1 MFERV
6 FVRFEVPL
14 FLMEN
19 ASLTAIAGITA
30 GHVTDELNMTGVTV
44 VRFAGNGARAA
55 VSVQGAA
62 PGTRETDLL
71 EPGNLVEKVHAI
83 VLTGGSAYG
92 LDAASGVMAVLEEEG
107 VGLPVSEETV
117 IPIVPAAVLFD
128 LNVGSSSVRPGF
140 NWGYEA
146 AQQANDSPITSGNV
160 GAGMGATVGKLLGPT
175 RATKGG
181 LGSARIDL
189 DNGVI
194 VSALV
199 AVNAVGEIVDTVS
212 NTVVA
217 GIRAND
223 VGQYDSA
230 IDIALGNSA
239 KVQVAGTN
247 TTLGLIATNANLRK
261 AQLKKVAEMA
271 HDGMARAIRPI
282 HTQFDGDTVFAVSM
296 PWSEVETTPDAQLNS
311 IGIAGA
317 KALEFA
323 IVDAVRSAKSVG
335 DVVACCDWHI
345 D

>member
-1 MFERV
+1 
-6 FVRFEVPL
+6 
-14 FLMEN
+14 MEN

-30 GHVTDELNMTGVTV
+30 GHVTDKLNMTGVTV
-44 VRFAGNGARAA
+44 VRFTGDGARAA

-92 LDAASGVMAVLEEEG
+92 LDAASGVMAALEGEG

-117 IPIVPAAVLFD
+117 VPIVPAAVLFD
-128 LNVGSSSVRPGF
+128 LNVGSSSVRPGV
-140 NWGYEA
+140 NWGYRA
-146 AQQANDSPITSGNV
+146 AQEANDWPIASGNI
-160 GAGMGATVGKLLGPT
+160 GAGMGATVGKLLGPS

-199 AVNAVGEIVDTVS
+199 AVNAVGEIVDTIS

-223 VGQYDSA
+223 VGHYNSA
-230 IDIALGNSA
+230 VDVALGNTA
-239 KVQVAGTN
+239 KAPIAGTN
-247 TTLGLIATNANLRK
+247 TTLGLIATNANLNN
-261 AQLKKVAEMA
+261 AQLKKVSEMA

-296 PWSEVETTPDAQLNS
+296 PGSEVETTADAQLNS

-317 KALEFA
+317 KALELA
-323 IVDAVRSAKSVG
+323 IVDAVRSARSVG
-335 DVVACCDWHI
+335 DVVACRDWQN

>member
-1 MFERV
+1 
-6 FVRFEVPL
+6 
-14 FLMEN
+14 MEN
-19 ASLTAIAGITA
+19 ASLTAISGITA
-30 GHVTDELNMTGVTV
+30 GHVTDELNMTGVSV
-44 VRFAGNGARAA
+44 VRFAGDGARAA

-92 LDAASGVMAVLEEEG
+92 LDAASGVMAALEEEG

-117 IPIVPAAVLFD
+117 VPIVPAAVLFD
-128 LNVGSSSVRPGF
+128 LNVGSSNVRPGID
-140 NWGYEA
+140 WGYKA
-146 AQQANDSPITSGNV
+146 AQEANDSPIASGNI
-160 GAGMGATVGKLLGPT
+160 GAGMGATVGKLLGPS

-181 LGSARIDL
+181 LGSARVDL
-189 DNGVI
+189 NNGAI

-199 AVNAVGEIVDTVS
+199 AVNAVGEIVDTIS

-223 VGQYDSA
+223 IGQYNSA
-230 IDIALGNSA
+230 VDVALGNTA
-239 KVQVAGTN
+239 KAPIAGTN
-247 TTLGLIATNANLRK
+247 TTLGLIATNANLNN
-261 AQLKKVAEMA
+261 AQLKKVSEMA

-296 PWSEVETTPDAQLNS
+296 PGSEVETTADAQLNS

-317 KALEFA
+317 KALELA
-323 IVDAVRSAKSVG
+323 IVDAVRSARSVG
-335 DVVACCDWHI
+335 DVVACRDWQN

>member
-1 MFERV
+1 
-6 FVRFEVPL
+6 
-14 FLMEN
+14 MEN
-19 ASLTAIAGITA
+19 ASLTAIAGIAA

-44 VRFAGNGARAA
+44 VRFAGDGARAA

-92 LDAASGVMAVLEEEG
+92 LDAASGVMAALEEEG
-107 VGLPVSEETV
+107 VGLPVSKEAV
-117 IPIVPAAVLFD
+117 VPIVPAAVLFD
-128 LNVGSSSVRPGF
+128 LNIGSSNVRPGID
-140 NWGYEA
+140 WGYKAAREA
-146 AQQANDSPITSGNV
+146 SGSPIASGNV
-160 GAGMGATVGKLLGPT
+160 GVGMGATVGKLLGPS

-181 LGSARIDL
+181 LGSARVDL
-189 DNGVI
+189 DNGVV

-199 AVNAVGEIVDTVS
+199 AVNAVGEVVDTVS

-223 VGQYDSA
+223 VGHYESA
-230 IDIALGNSA
+230 VDVALGNTA
-239 KVQVAGTN
+239 KAPVAGTN
-247 TTLGLIATNANLRK
+247 TTLGLIATDANLSK
-261 AQLKKVAEMA
+261 VQLKKVAEMA

-296 PWSEVETTPDAQLNS
+296 PRSEIETTGDADAQLNS

-317 KALEFA
+317 KALELA
-323 IVDAVRSAKSVG
+323 VVDAVRSAKSVG
-335 DVVACCDWHI
+335 DVIACCDWHN

>member
-1 MFERV
+1 M
-6 FVRFEVPL
+6 
-14 FLMEN
+14 
-19 ASLTAIAGITA
+19 
-30 GHVTDELNMTGVTV
+30 
-44 VRFAGNGARAA
+44 
-55 VSVQGAA
+55 
-62 PGTRETDLL
+62 
-71 EPGNLVEKVHAI
+71 
-83 VLTGGSAYG
+83 
-92 LDAASGVMAVLEEEG
+92 
-107 VGLPVSEETV
+107 
-117 IPIVPAAVLFD
+117 PAAVLFD
-128 LNVGSSSVRPGF
+128 LNVGSSNVRPGSD
-140 NWGYEA
+140 WGYKA
-146 AQQANDSPITSGNV
+146 AQEANDSPIASGNV
-160 GAGMGATVGKLLGPT
+160 GAGMGATVGKLLGPS

-194 VSALV
+194 VSVLV

-230 IDIALGNSA
+230 VDVALGNTA
-239 KVQVAGTN
+239 KAPVAGTN
-247 TTLGLIATNANLRK
+247 TTLGLIATNANLSK

-296 PWSEVETTPDAQLNS
+296 PGSEVETTPDAQLNS

-317 KALEFA
+317 KALENA
-323 IVDAVRSAKSVG
+323 IVAAVRSAKSVG
-335 DVVACCDWHI
+335 DVVACCDWHN

>member
-1 MFERV
+1 
-6 FVRFEVPL
+6 
-14 FLMEN
+14 MEN
-19 ASLTAIAGITA
+19 ASLTAIAGITT
-30 GHVTDELNMTGVTV
+30 GHVTDEVNMTGVTV
-44 VRFAGNGARAA
+44 VRFAGDGARAA

-92 LDAASGVMAVLEEEG
+92 LDAASGVMAALEEEG
-107 VGLPVSEETV
+107 VGLTVSEETV
-117 IPIVPAAVLFD
+117 VPIVPAAVLFD
-128 LNVGSSSVRPGF
+128 LNVGSSQVRPGID
-140 NWGYEA
+140 WGYKA
-146 AQQANDSPITSGNV
+146 AQEASDSPIASGNV
-160 GAGMGATVGKLLGPT
+160 GAGMGATVGKLLGPS

-181 LGSARIDL
+181 LGSARVDL

-212 NTVVA
+212 NTVIA

-223 VGQYDSA
+223 VGEYDSA
-230 IDIALGNSA
+230 VDVALGNTA
-239 KVQVAGTN
+239 KTPVAGTN
-247 TTLGLIATNANLRK
+247 TTLGLIATNANLSK

-296 PWSEVETTPDAQLNS
+296 PRSVVETTTDAEAQLNS
-311 IGIAGA
+311 ISIAGA
-317 KALEFA
+317 KALELA

-335 DVVACCDWHI
+335 DVIACCDWRI

>member
-1 MFERV
+1 
-6 FVRFEVPL
+6 
-14 FLMEN
+14 MEN

-44 VRFAGNGARAA
+44 VRFAGDGARAA

-92 LDAASGVMAVLEEEG
+92 LDAASGVMAALEEEG
-107 VGLPVSEETV
+107 VGLTVSEETV
-117 IPIVPAAVLFD
+117 VPIVPAAVLFD
-128 LNVGSSSVRPGF
+128 LNVGSSQVRPGID
-140 NWGYEA
+140 WGYKA
-146 AQQANDSPITSGNV
+146 AQEASDSPIASGNV
-160 GAGMGATVGKLLGPT
+160 GAGMGATVGKLLGPS

-181 LGSARIDL
+181 LGSARVDL

-212 NTVVA
+212 NTVIA

-223 VGQYDSA
+223 VGEYDSA
-230 IDIALGNSA
+230 VDVALGNTA
-239 KVQVAGTN
+239 KTPVAGTN
-247 TTLGLIATNANLRK
+247 TTLGLIATNANLSK

-296 PWSEVETTPDAQLNS
+296 PGSAGETTTNADAQLIS
-311 IGIAGA
+311 IGVAGA
-317 KALEFA
+317 KALELA

-335 DVVACCDWHI
+335 DVVACCDWKN

>member
-1 MFERV
+1 MK
-6 FVRFEVPL
+6 
-14 FLMEN
+14 N

-44 VRFAGNGARAA
+44 VRFAGDGARAA

-92 LDAASGVMAVLEEEG
+92 LDAASGVMAALEEEG
-107 VGLPVSEETV
+107 VGLPVSEDTV
-117 IPIVPAAVLFD
+117 VPIVPAAVLFD
-128 LNVGSSSVRPGF
+128 LNVGSSKVRPGVD
-140 NWGYEA
+140 WGYKA
-146 AQQANDSPITSGNV
+146 AKAANDAPIASGNV
-160 GAGMGATVGKLLGPT
+160 GAGMGATVGKLLGPS
-175 RATKGG
+175 RVTKGG
-181 LGSARIDL
+181 LGSALVGL
-189 DNGVI
+189 DKGVV

-199 AVNAVGEIVDTVS
+199 AVNAVGEIVDTAS

-223 VGQYDSA
+223 AGQYDSA
-230 IDIALGNSA
+230 VDVALGNSA
-239 KVQVAGTN
+239 RAPVAGTN
-247 TTLGLIATNANLRK
+247 TTLGLIATNANVSK
-261 AQLKKVAEMA
+261 IQLKKVAEMA
-271 HDGMARAIRPI
+271 HDGLARAIRPI

-296 PWSEVETTPDAQLNS
+296 PGSEIEMTANADAQLNS
-311 IGIAGA
+311 IGIAAA
-317 KALEFA
+317 KALELA

-335 DVVACCDWHI
+335 GIVACCDWQS

>member
-1 MFERV
+1 
-6 FVRFEVPL
+6 
-14 FLMEN
+14 MEN

-44 VRFAGNGARAA
+44 VRFAGDGARAA

-92 LDAASGVMAVLEEEG
+92 LDAASGVMAALEEEG

-117 IPIVPAAVLFD
+117 VPIVPAAVLFD
-128 LNVGSSSVRPGF
+128 LNVGSSNVRPGSD
-140 NWGYEA
+140 WGYKA
-146 AQQANDSPITSGNV
+146 AQEANDSPIASGNV
-160 GAGMGATVGKLLGPT
+160 GAGMGATVGKLLGPS

-194 VSALV
+194 VSVLV
-199 AVNAVGEIVDTVS
+199 AVNAVGEIVHTVS

-230 IDIALGNSA
+230 VDVALGNTA
-239 KVQVAGTN
+239 KAPVAGTN
-247 TTLGLIATNANLRK
+247 TTLGLIATNANLSK

-296 PWSEVETTPDAQLNS
+296 PGSEVETTPDAQLNS

-317 KALEFA
+317 KALENA
-323 IVDAVRSAKSVG
+323 IVAAVRSAKSVG
-335 DVVACCDWHI
+335 DVVACCDWHN

>member
-1 MFERV
+1 
-6 FVRFEVPL
+6 
-14 FLMEN
+14 MEN

-30 GHVTDELNMTGVTV
+30 GHVTDELNMTGVSV
-44 VRFAGNGARAA
+44 VRFAGDGARAA

-92 LDAASGVMAVLEEEG
+92 LDAASGVMAALEEEG
-107 VGLPVSEETV
+107 VGLPVSEEMV
-117 IPIVPAAVLFD
+117 VPIVPAAVLFD
-128 LNVGSSSVRPGF
+128 LNVGSSNVRPGID
-140 NWGYEA
+140 WGYKA
-146 AQQANDSPITSGNV
+146 AQQANDSPIASGNI
-160 GAGMGATVGKLLGPT
+160 GAGMGATVGKLLGPS

-181 LGSARIDL
+181 LGSARVDL

-199 AVNAVGEIVDTVS
+199 AVNAVGEIVDTIS

-223 VGQYDSA
+223 IGQYNSA
-230 IDIALGNSA
+230 VDVALGNTA
-239 KVQVAGTN
+239 KAPIAGTN
-247 TTLGLIATNANLRK
+247 TTLGLIATNANLSN
-261 AQLKKVAEMA
+261 AQLKKVSEMA

-296 PWSEVETTPDAQLNS
+296 PGSEVETTADAQLNS

-317 KALEFA
+317 KALELA
-323 IVDAVRSAKSVG
+323 IVDAVRSARSVG
-335 DVVACCDWHI
+335 DIVASCDWQN

>member
-1 MFERV
+1 
-6 FVRFEVPL
+6 
-14 FLMEN
+14 MEN

-30 GHVTDELNMTGVTV
+30 GHVTDELNMTGVSV
-44 VRFAGNGARAA
+44 VRFAGDGARAA

-92 LDAASGVMAVLEEEG
+92 LDAASGVMAALEEEG

-117 IPIVPAAVLFD
+117 VPIVPAAVLFD
-128 LNVGSSSVRPGF
+128 LNVGSSNVRPGID
-140 NWGYEA
+140 WGYKA
-146 AQQANDSPITSGNV
+146 AQEANDSPIASGNI
-160 GAGMGATVGKLLGPT
+160 GAGMGATVGKLLGPS

-181 LGSARIDL
+181 LGSARVDL
-189 DNGVI
+189 NNGAI

-199 AVNAVGEIVDTVS
+199 AVNAVGEIVDTIS

-223 VGQYDSA
+223 IGQYNSA
-230 IDIALGNSA
+230 VDVALGNTA
-239 KVQVAGTN
+239 KAPIAGTN
-247 TTLGLIATNANLRK
+247 TTLGLIATNANLNN
-261 AQLKKVAEMA
+261 AQLKKVSEMA

-296 PWSEVETTPDAQLNS
+296 PGSEVETTADAQLNS

-317 KALEFA
+317 KALELA
-323 IVDAVRSAKSVG
+323 IVDAVRSARSVG
-335 DVVACCDWHI
+335 DVVACRDWQN

>member
-1 MFERV
+1 MK
-6 FVRFEVPL
+6 
-14 FLMEN
+14 N

-44 VRFAGNGARAA
+44 VRFAGDGARAA
-55 VSVQGAA
+55 VSVRGAA

-92 LDAASGVMAVLEEEG
+92 LDAASGVMAALEEEG

-117 IPIVPAAVLFD
+117 VPIVPAAVLFD
-128 LNVGSSSVRPGF
+128 LNIGSSNVRPGID
-140 NWGYEA
+140 WGYKA
-146 AQQANDSPITSGNV
+146 AQEANDSPIASGNV
-160 GAGMGATVGKLLGPT
+160 GAGMGATVGKLLGPS
-175 RATKGG
+175 RVTKGG
-181 LGSARIDL
+181 LGSARVDL
-189 DNGVI
+189 DNGVV

-217 GIRAND
+217 GIRANGVGHYESAVD
-223 VGQYDSA
+223 V
-230 IDIALGNSA
+230 ALGNTA
-239 KVQVAGTN
+239 KAPVAGTN
-247 TTLGLIATNANLRK
+247 TTLGLIATNANLSK
-261 AQLKKVAEMA
+261 VQLKKVAEMA

-296 PWSEVETTPDAQLNS
+296 PRSEIEPTADADAQLNS

-317 KALEFA
+317 KALELA

-335 DVVACCDWHI
+335 DVIACCDWHN

>member
-1 MFERV
+1 
-6 FVRFEVPL
+6 
-14 FLMEN
+14 MEN

-44 VRFAGNGARAA
+44 VRFAGDGARAA

-71 EPGNLVEKVHAI
+71 EPGNLVEKVNAI

-92 LDAASGVMAVLEEEG
+92 LDAASGVMAALEEEG

-117 IPIVPAAVLFD
+117 VPIVPAAVLFD
-128 LNVGSSSVRPGF
+128 LNVGTSHVRPGI
-140 NWGYEA
+140 NWGYKA
-146 AQQANDSPITSGNV
+146 AQEANDSPVESGNV
-160 GAGMGATVGKLLGPT
+160 GVGMGATVGKLLGPS

-181 LGSARIDL
+181 LGSARVDL
-189 DNGVI
+189 DNGVV

-212 NTVVA
+212 NNVVA
-217 GIRAND
+217 GIRANE
-223 VGQYDSA
+223 VGHYDSA
-230 IDIALGNSA
+230 VDIAIGSTA
-239 KVQVAGTN
+239 KASIAGTN
-247 TTLGLIATNANLRK
+247 TTLGLIATNANLSK
-261 AQLKKVAEMA
+261 VQLKKVAEMA

-296 PWSEVETTPDAQLNS
+296 PMSEVETTADADAQLHS
-311 IGIAGA
+311 IGVTAA
-317 KALEFA
+317 KAMELA

-335 DVVACCDWHI
+335 DVVACCDWQN

>member
-1 MFERV
+1 
-6 FVRFEVPL
+6 
-14 FLMEN
+14 MEN

-44 VRFAGNGARAA
+44 VRFAGDGARAA
-55 VSVQGAA
+55 VSVKGAA

-71 EPGNLVEKVHAI
+71 EPGNLVEKVNAI

-92 LDAASGVMAVLEEEG
+92 LDAASGVMAALEEEG

-117 IPIVPAAVLFD
+117 VPIVPAAVLFD
-128 LNVGSSSVRPGF
+128 LNVGTSHVRPGI
-140 NWGYEA
+140 NWGYKA
-146 AQQANDSPITSGNV
+146 AQEANDSPVESGNV
-160 GAGMGATVGKLLGPT
+160 GAGMGATVGKLLGPS

-181 LGSARIDL
+181 LGSARVDL
-189 DNGVI
+189 DNGVV

-212 NTVVA
+212 NNVVA
-217 GIRAND
+217 GIRANE
-223 VGQYDSA
+223 VGHYDSA
-230 IDIALGNSA
+230 VDIAIGSTA
-239 KVQVAGTN
+239 KASIAGTN
-247 TTLGLIATNANLRK
+247 TTLGLIATNANLSK
-261 AQLKKVAEMA
+261 VQLKKVAEMA

-296 PWSEVETTPDAQLNS
+296 PRPEVEATAEADAQLHS
-311 IGIAGA
+311 IGVTAA
-317 KALEFA
+317 KAMELA

-335 DVVACCDWHI
+335 DVVACCDWQN

>member
-1 MFERV
+1 
-6 FVRFEVPL
+6 
-14 FLMEN
+14 MEN
-19 ASLTAIAGITA
+19 ASLTAISGITA
-30 GHVTDELNMTGVTV
+30 GHVTDELNMTGVSV
-44 VRFAGNGARAA
+44 VRFAGDGARAA

-92 LDAASGVMAVLEEEG
+92 LDAASGVMAALEEEG

-117 IPIVPAAVLFD
+117 VPIVPAAVLFD
-128 LNVGSSSVRPGF
+128 LNVGSSNVRPGID
-140 NWGYEA
+140 WGYKA
-146 AQQANDSPITSGNV
+146 AQEANDSPIASGNI
-160 GAGMGATVGKLLGPT
+160 GAGMGATVGKLLGPS

-181 LGSARIDL
+181 LGSARVDL
-189 DNGVI
+189 NNGAI

-199 AVNAVGEIVDTVS
+199 AVNAVGEIVDTIS

-223 VGQYDSA
+223 LGQYNSA
-230 IDIALGNSA
+230 VDVALGNTA
-239 KVQVAGTN
+239 KAPIAGTN
-247 TTLGLIATNANLRK
+247 TTLGLIATNANLNN
-261 AQLKKVAEMA
+261 AQLKKVSEMA

-296 PWSEVETTPDAQLNS
+296 PGSEVETTADAQLNS

-317 KALEFA
+317 KALELA
-323 IVDAVRSAKSVG
+323 IVDAVRSARSVG
-335 DVVACCDWHI
+335 DVVACRDWQN

>member
-1 MFERV
+1 
-6 FVRFEVPL
+6 
-14 FLMEN
+14 MEN

-30 GHVTDELNMTGVTV
+30 GHVTDELNMTGVSV
-44 VRFAGNGARAA
+44 VRFAGDGARAA

-92 LDAASGVMAVLEEEG
+92 LDAASGVMAALEEEG

-117 IPIVPAAVLFD
+117 VPIVPAAVLFD
-128 LNVGSSSVRPGF
+128 LNVGSSNVRPGID
-140 NWGYEA
+140 WGYKA
-146 AQQANDSPITSGNV
+146 AQEANDSPIASGNI
-160 GAGMGATVGKLLGPT
+160 GAGMGATVGKLLGPS

-181 LGSARIDL
+181 LGSARVDL
-189 DNGVI
+189 DNDIV

-199 AVNAVGEIVDTVS
+199 AVNAVGEIVDTFS

-223 VGQYDSA
+223 VGQYNSA
-230 IDIALGNSA
+230 VEVALGNTA
-239 KVQVAGTN
+239 KAPIAGTN
-247 TTLGLIATNANLRK
+247 TTLGLIATNANLSK

-296 PWSEVETTPDAQLNS
+296 PGPEVETTADAQLNS

-317 KALEFA
+317 KALELA
-323 IVDAVRSAKSVG
+323 IVDAVRSARSVG
-335 DVVACCDWHI
+335 DVVACCDWQN

>member
-1 MFERV
+1 M
-6 FVRFEVPL
+6 
-14 FLMEN
+14 
-19 ASLTAIAGITA
+19 
-30 GHVTDELNMTGVTV
+30 
-44 VRFAGNGARAA
+44 AA
-55 VSVQGAA
+55 
-62 PGTRETDLL
+62 
-71 EPGNLVEKVHAI
+71 
-83 VLTGGSAYG
+83 
-92 LDAASGVMAVLEEEG
+92 LEEEG
-107 VGLPVSEETV
+107 VGLPFSEETV
-117 IPIVPAAVLFD
+117 VPIVPAAVLFD
-128 LNVGSSSVRPGF
+128 LNVGSSSVRPGV
-140 NWGYEA
+140 NWGYRA
-146 AQQANDSPITSGNV
+146 AQEANDSPIASGNI
-160 GAGMGATVGKLLGPT
+160 GAGMGATVGKLLGPS

-230 IDIALGNSA
+230 VDIALGNTA
-239 KVQVAGTN
+239 KALVAGTN
-247 TTLGLIATNANLRK
+247 TTLGLIATNANLSK

-296 PWSEVETTPDAQLNS
+296 PRSVVETTTDAEAQLNS
-311 IGIAGA
+311 ISIAGA
-317 KALEFA
+317 KALELA

-335 DVVACCDWHI
+335 DVIACCDWRI

>member
-1 MFERV
+1 MRLE
-6 FVRFEVPL
+6 
-14 FLMEN
+14 
-19 ASLTAIAGITA
+19 
-30 GHVTDELNMTGVTV
+30 
-44 VRFAGNGARAA
+44 NGA
-55 VSVQGAA
+55 V
-62 PGTRETDLL
+62 
-71 EPGNLVEKVHAI
+71 
-83 VLTGGSAYG
+83 
-92 LDAASGVMAVLEEEG
+92 
-107 VGLPVSEETV
+107 
-117 IPIVPAAVLFD
+117 
-128 LNVGSSSVRPGF
+128 
-140 NWGYEA
+140 
-146 AQQANDSPITSGNV
+146 
-160 GAGMGATVGKLLGPT
+160 
-175 RATKGG
+175 
-181 LGSARIDL
+181 
-189 DNGVI
+189 

-230 IDIALGNSA
+230 IDVALGNTA
-239 KVQVAGTN
+239 KVPVAGTN
-247 TTLGLIATNANLRK
+247 TTLGLIATNANLSK

-296 PWSEVETTPDAQLNS
+296 PGSEVALTASADFQLSS
-311 IGIAGA
+311 IGIAAA